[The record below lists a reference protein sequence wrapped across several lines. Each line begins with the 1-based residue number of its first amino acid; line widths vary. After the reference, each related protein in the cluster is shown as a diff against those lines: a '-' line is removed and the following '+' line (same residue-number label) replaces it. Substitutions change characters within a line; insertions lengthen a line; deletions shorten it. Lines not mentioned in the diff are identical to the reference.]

1 MGLNFYNKFKKYDNC
16 APAGVLLPQIKI
28 EKEWY
33 EKVGLEDGAS
43 NVDFLKKLCNKG
55 FVDRG
60 ISKLENKQE
69 YIDRTKYELEV
80 FEELSFIDYV
90 LLNWSVLSWC
100 HENKIPIGLSRGS
113 AAGSLVLY
121 LIGVTGI
128 DPIKHGLYFERFV
141 SKSRSRKIEKNGT
154 TYLDGSLLADVDND
168 IAFDKRYEVIE
179 FIKQKHPNRTCHILN
194 LSSLSGKI
202 CIKEVGKI
210 VAEYSEETM
219 NEVSDLIP
227 KHFGKVAKFK
237 DAVKEEP
244 KFGKWAE
251 RNQEVFDIAVK
262 LEGLIKNVGVHA
274 SGILISNKEL
284 TDICPV
290 QKTKEGALVS
300 CYDMYLAAEL
310 AVKFDILGLKTLTVI
325 KDCCDHIG
333 KDIDEI
339 DFYDPD
345 IYKHFQVLD
354 TKEGLFQI
362 EADTNYRVC
371 RDVKPRNVDELA
383 AVVSLARPGAL
394 AFVDTYAQ
402 YVETGKIEEVDIE
415 SDKLKEIIRETGN
428 TIIFQETLM
437 QIAHRVFGL
446 TLEQA
451 ESLRRSIGKKVREK
465 MLEFEEIIKQKG
477 EELGIP
483 KSAKFYWDA
492 LIASADYSFNKC
504 VFEEELVELEG
515 GRKIMLKDVKIG
527 DRIKAFDTS
536 NQEDIIVTV
545 KNVYKNKQY
554 LYETTVESGKTIR
567 TSIDHKFLGKDWVMR
582 PLHYY
587 YSFYP
592 RQMPDCITDAPHLFD
607 EVVMIERWS
616 DEKMN
621 TIDLEV
627 DHPDHNFY
635 CNGFVVSNSHAV
647 SYAALA
653 AKTVYLK
660 FNHTLEFFAAL
671 LRNSKYEQDPFEII
685 DKVSKELKIFGI
697 KLLPPDLS
705 KSDMDFKV
713 EGENI
718 RYGLNSI
725 KGVSEK
731 KLQALLDFREVETDN
746 KFDVFVAAKNAGLD
760 IGVLSSLIQ
769 AGTLNS
775 FNDDRAR
782 MVYEAQVF
790 NILTDREK
798 RNFVNLGAKYNY
810 DIFHIWKNEVN
821 GPNIGDD
828 QKPLIKESRKKTI
841 QEKTAKYKQIYEKNK
856 QNKDF
861 ANWYFERKLLGF
873 CYTNRLKDL
882 YQKSE
887 RYLGLE
893 EAINEFN
900 GSRFYVIGVVKEC
913 KIYTSK
919 KSGKKYMRINLSDEF
934 ADLTCFVWQEKMLQL
949 TADGV
954 NIDKESI
961 ISAEVQ
967 KMDGDGASVQSVAV
981 LDDKIFMKLSDV
993 K

>member
-1 MGLNFYNKFKKYDNC
+1 MGLNFYSKFKKYDNC

-55 FVDRG
+55 FIDRG
-60 ISKLENKQE
+60 ISNLENKQE

-168 IAFDKRYEVIE
+168 IAFDKRHEVIE

-402 YVETGKIEEVDIE
+402 YVETGEIEEVDIE

-437 QIAHRVFGL
+437 QIAHRVFEL

-451 ESLRRSIGKKVREK
+451 EMLRRATGKKVREK

-492 LIASADYSFNKC
+492 LIASADYSFNK
-504 VFEEELVELEG
+504 
-515 GRKIMLKDVKIG
+515 
-527 DRIKAFDTS
+527 
-536 NQEDIIVTV
+536 
-545 KNVYKNKQY
+545 
-554 LYETTVESGKTIR
+554 
-567 TSIDHKFLGKDWVMR
+567 
-582 PLHYY
+582 
-587 YSFYP
+587 
-592 RQMPDCITDAPHLFD
+592 
-607 EVVMIERWS
+607 
-616 DEKMN
+616 
-621 TIDLEV
+621 
-627 DHPDHNFY
+627 
-635 CNGFVVSNSHAV
+635 SHAV

-913 KIYTSK
+913 KTYTSK